1 MYVAV
6 RMRSAV
12 SEAAGNVRQHASAVI
27 ASAERS
33 HALFGAKAKAISEVW
48 SLVNE
53 HAVDNWNEDS
63 AQPINE
69 VAGHNA
75 TELVRLLPADISMPE
90 FSAEPDGAISLDWIE
105 SRHRLLSVSIG
116 TSNRLPY
123 AWLDGSNRG
132 HAVAVFDGQ
141 QIPDRIL
148 AEIRKLKTNVDT
160 AVRPS

>member
-12 SEAAGNVRQHASAVI
+12 SEAAGNVRENVCAVI

-33 HALFGAKAKAISEVW
+33 QALFGDKANAISQVW

-53 HAVDNWNEDS
+53 HGVENWNEDS
-63 AQPINE
+63 AQPVNE
-69 VAGHNA
+69 LAARNA
-75 TELVRLLPADISMPE
+75 TELVRLLPADIPMPE

-116 TSNRLPY
+116 TTNRFPY

-141 QIPDRIL
+141 QIPDRVL
-148 AEIRKLKTNVDT
+148 AEIRKLKANGDS
-160 AVRPS
+160 AVRSS